1 VLSSVAM
8 RFVGVRLLE
17 VDVVFE
23 AVLEEV
29 EVDEEERFAF
39 EVLDIV
45 VVVVSWLI
53 RELNR

>member
-29 EVDEEERFAF
+29 EVDEEERLAF

-45 VVVVSWLI
+45 VVESWLI
-53 RELNR
+53 QELNR